1 MYSIS
6 YTGCKPSSWPTLF
19 TDHLLPP
26 CNLKNKCTLLHHGDR
41 NPSIFMPII
50 GAPSTLSFSMTRAM
64 LDTEE
69 VVQLLTPAHPKYG
82 HRFSTAPVLIQ
93 ASQVVLSLQRL
104 VTPRDCQKKN
114 SQTSFS
120 GLVRH
125 QADYRLRQARRHYLW
140 GNGSLGIYR

>member
-64 LDTEE
+64 LDTEDSHCSIINSCPPE
-69 VVQLLTPAHPKYG
+69 IWSQIFYRACIDTGFTGRSISATSRYSTRLPKKKKSDFVQRPC
-82 HRFSTAPVLIQ
+82 S
-93 ASQVVLSLQRL
+93 ASSRLS
-104 VTPRDCQKKN
+104 P
-114 SQTSFS
+114 SPSS
-120 GLVRH
+120 
-125 QADYRLRQARRHYLW
+125 
-140 GNGSLGIYR
+140 